1 MEITLEYIQQ
11 LASSHEGVDVEFKET
26 TGQLNRGMETLCGMM
41 NGNGGI
47 VVFGITNSGKVV
59 GQEVADKTTR
69 EIGEA
74 LNRFEPAVNI
84 QPHYIHLENSSKCLI
99 AFVSDGMETDK
110 PYLWDGK
117 SYQRHDSVTTVMPR
131 ERFLRLHE
139 SQKGLIY
146 HWENETDPNLTVSML
161 DEHLI
166 MNIIQGGVR
175 RGRLSPSALNDDIPT
190 ALSRLRV
197 AQNGVLCRSAAVL
210 FGKDMWNYPQ
220 CMLRL
225 ARFKGT
231 RKIDFIDNQQ
241 FEGNIFGMVDA
252 AMAFFF
258 KHLSLSGTTRNRIQ
272 REDELEIPYDA
283 LREAVVNACC
293 HRAWQQEASTIG
305 IAIYDDRVEIE
316 NAGRFPATISP
327 MRLASEEEIH
337 SHNTSM
343 PPNPVIANVMF
354 ISGLIEHWGRGLS
367 LMDNECKRVELPV
380 PQIYDDGF
388 MVRVSF
394 DRKSQAGSQAG
405 NQGGQAGSQVRS
417 QVKRQQT
424 YNKPDKT
431 ESQGEQVGQVR
442 SQVRSQAGSQAEDK
456 SGKQITINKPIV
468 RLIRIIGEDW
478 LSASEILQELNLSS
492 KGSLRKNYIIP
503 AMEMELIKLENP
515 SKPSSPNQRY
525 GLTMKGKSIYYR
537 EK

>member
-11 LASSHEGVDVEFKET
+11 IASSHEGVDVEFKET

-41 NGNGGI
+41 NGNGG
-47 VVFGITNSGKVV
+47 
-59 GQEVADKTTR
+59 
-69 EIGEA
+69 
-74 LNRFEPAVNI
+74 
-84 QPHYIHLENSSKCLI
+84 
-99 AFVSDGMETDK
+99 
-110 PYLWDGK
+110 
-117 SYQRHDSVTTVMPR
+117 
-131 ERFLRLHE
+131 
-139 SQKGLIY
+139 
-146 HWENETDPNLTVSML
+146 
-161 DEHLI
+161 
-166 MNIIQGGVR
+166 
-175 RGRLSPSALNDDIPT
+175 
-190 ALSRLRV
+190 
-197 AQNGVLCRSAAVL
+197 
-210 FGKDMWNYPQ
+210 
-220 CMLRL
+220 
-225 ARFKGT
+225 
-231 RKIDFIDNQQ
+231 
-241 FEGNIFGMVDA
+241 
-252 AMAFFF
+252 
-258 KHLSLSGTTRNRIQ
+258 
-272 REDELEIPYDA
+272 
-283 LREAVVNACC
+283 
-293 HRAWQQEASTIG
+293 
-305 IAIYDDRVEIE
+305 
-316 NAGRFPATISP
+316 
-327 MRLASEEEIH
+327 
-337 SHNTSM
+337 
-343 PPNPVIANVMF
+343 IANVMF

-424 YNKPDKT
+424 DNKPDKT